1 MIWRYGG
8 GALLGDGPLKV
19 ITSLKSTQL
28 PWVDFFIQINMIRLI
43 FNITTLIITLFVL
56 YGIVFPSFVKADDF
70 QDAVRIVNNRDFETA
85 YKMLVPLA
93 EKGQAAAQLILG
105 MMYFKG
111 TGVEKNIVQADK
123 WLLISEKLGQEAGKK
138 NRIFVERQMSSD
150 QILKARKLAKDWLQ
164 KP

>member
-1 MIWRYGG
+1 MI
-8 GALLGDGPLKV
+8 A
-19 ITSLKSTQL
+19 SLKSTQL

-43 FNITTLIITLFVL
+43 LNLRTLILTLFVL
-56 YGIVFPSFVKADDF
+56 SGIVLPSFVKADDF
-70 QDAVRIVNNRDFETA
+70 QDAVRIANNRDFETA

-93 EKGQAAAQLILG
+93 EKGHAAAQLILG

-111 TGVEKNIVQADK
+111 TGIEKNIVQADK

-138 NRIFVERQMSSD
+138 NRIFVERQMNRD
-150 QILKARKLAKDWLQ
+150 QISKARKLAKGWLQ

>member
-1 MIWRYGG
+1 
-8 GALLGDGPLKV
+8 
-19 ITSLKSTQL
+19 
-28 PWVDFFIQINMIRLI
+28 MIRLI
-43 FNITTLIITLFVL
+43 LNIRTLILTLFVL
-56 YGIVFPSFVKADDF
+56 PGIVYPSFVKADDF

-93 EKGQAAAQLILG
+93 EKGHAAAQLILG

-111 TGVEKNIVQADK
+111 TGIEKNIVEADK

-138 NRIFVERQMSSD
+138 NRIFVERQMNSD
-150 QILKARKLAKDWLQ
+150 QISKARKLAKGWLQ

>member
-1 MIWRYGG
+1 
-8 GALLGDGPLKV
+8 
-19 ITSLKSTQL
+19 
-28 PWVDFFIQINMIRLI
+28 MIRLI

-70 QDAVRIVNNRDFETA
+70 QDAVRIANNRDFETA

-93 EKGQAAAQLILG
+93 EKGHAAAQLILG

-111 TGVEKNIVQADK
+111 TGIEKNIVQADK

-138 NRIFVERQMSSD
+138 NRIFVERQMNSD
-150 QILKARKLAKDWLQ
+150 QISKARKLAKSWLQ

>member
-1 MIWRYGG
+1 
-8 GALLGDGPLKV
+8 V

-43 FNITTLIITLFVL
+43 LNLRTLILTLFVL
-56 YGIVFPSFVKADDF
+56 SGIVSPSFVKADEF
-70 QDAVRIVNNRDFETA
+70 QDAVTTVNDGDFETA

>member
-1 MIWRYGG
+1 
-8 GALLGDGPLKV
+8 
-19 ITSLKSTQL
+19 
-28 PWVDFFIQINMIRLI
+28 MIRLI
-43 FNITTLIITLFVL
+43 LNLRTLILTLFVL
-56 YGIVFPSFVKADDF
+56 SGIVSPSFVKADEF
-70 QDAVRIVNNRDFETA
+70 QDAVTTVNDGDFETA

-150 QILKARKLAKDWLQ
+150 QISKARKLAKDWLQ

>member
-1 MIWRYGG
+1 
-8 GALLGDGPLKV
+8 
-19 ITSLKSTQL
+19 
-28 PWVDFFIQINMIRLI
+28 MIRLI
-43 FNITTLIITLFVL
+43 LNLRTLILTLFVL
-56 YGIVFPSFVKADDF
+56 SGIVSPSFVKADDF
-70 QDAVRIVNNRDFETA
+70 QDAVTIVNDGDFETA

-138 NRIFVERQMSSD
+138 NRIFVERQMSGD
-150 QILKARKLAKDWLQ
+150 QISKARKLAKGWLQ

>member
-1 MIWRYGG
+1 
-8 GALLGDGPLKV
+8 
-19 ITSLKSTQL
+19 
-28 PWVDFFIQINMIRLI
+28 MIRLI
-43 FNITTLIITLFVL
+43 LNIRTLIVTLLVL
-56 YGIVFPSFVKADDF
+56 SGIVYPSFVKADDF
-70 QDAVRIVNNRDFETA
+70 QDAVRIANNRDFETA

-93 EKGQAAAQLILG
+93 EKGHAAAQLILG

-111 TGVEKNIVQADK
+111 TGIEKNIVQADK

-150 QILKARKLAKDWLQ
+150 QISKARKLAKDWLQ

>member
-1 MIWRYGG
+1 
-8 GALLGDGPLKV
+8 
-19 ITSLKSTQL
+19 
-28 PWVDFFIQINMIRLI
+28 MIRLI
-43 FNITTLIITLFVL
+43 LNIRTLIITLFVL
-56 YGIVFPSFVKADDF
+56 SGVVSPRFIQADDF
-70 QDAVRIVNNRDFETA
+70 QDAVTIINNGNFETA

-93 EKGQAAAQLILG
+93 EKGHAAAQLILG

-138 NRIFVERQMSSD
+138 NRIFVERQMNSD
-150 QILKARKLAKDWLQ
+150 QISKARKLAKGWLQ

>member
-1 MIWRYGG
+1 
-8 GALLGDGPLKV
+8 
-19 ITSLKSTQL
+19 
-28 PWVDFFIQINMIRLI
+28 MIRLI
-43 FNITTLIITLFVL
+43 LNLRTLILTLFVL
-56 YGIVFPSFVKADDF
+56 SGIVYPSFVKADEF
-70 QDAVRIVNNRDFETA
+70 QDAVTTVNDGDFETA

-93 EKGQAAAQLILG
+93 EKGKAAAQLILG

-150 QILKARKLAKDWLQ
+150 QISKARKLAKDWLQ

>member
-1 MIWRYGG
+1 
-8 GALLGDGPLKV
+8 
-19 ITSLKSTQL
+19 
-28 PWVDFFIQINMIRLI
+28 MIRLI
-43 FNITTLIITLFVL
+43 LNIRTLILTLFVL
-56 YGIVFPSFVKADDF
+56 PGIVYPSFVKADDF

-93 EKGQAAAQLILG
+93 EKGHAAAQLILG

-111 TGVEKNIVQADK
+111 TGIEKNIVQADK

-138 NRIFVERQMSSD
+138 NRIFVERQMNSD
-150 QILKARKLAKDWLQ
+150 QISKARKLAKGWLQ

>member
-1 MIWRYGG
+1 MI
-8 GALLGDGPLKV
+8 
-19 ITSLKSTQL
+19 QL
-28 PWVDFFIQINMIRLI
+28 ILNNR
-43 FNITTLIITLFVL
+43 TLIITLFVL
-56 YGIVFPSFVKADDF
+56 SGIVSPSFVKADDF
-70 QDAVRIVNNRDFETA
+70 QDAVTIVNDGDFETA

-164 KP
+164 KS

>member
-1 MIWRYGG
+1 
-8 GALLGDGPLKV
+8 
-19 ITSLKSTQL
+19 
-28 PWVDFFIQINMIRLI
+28 MIRLI

-85 YKMLVPLA
+85 YKMLEPLA
-93 EKGQAAAQLILG
+93 EKGHAAAQLILG

-111 TGVEKNIVQADK
+111 TGIEKNIVQADK

-138 NRIFVERQMSSD
+138 NRIFVERQMNSD
-150 QILKARKLAKDWLQ
+150 QIAKARKLAKGWLQ